1 MSKAKIEQLKIKR
14 DAAMQVA
21 VEVVDS
27 MLFGL
32 GRIYDEPRYDLIRYA
47 VNVALGAK
55 EDLEQ
60 AVRDMEKESVK
71 RNREFNAEDMAVEE
85 RIAERMGL

>member
-1 MSKAKIEQLKIKR
+1 MSAAKIEQLKIKR

-27 MLFGL
+27 MLFGS
-32 GRIYDEPRYDLIRYA
+32 GRIYDEPPYDLIRYA

-55 EDLEQ
+55 ENLEQ

-71 RNREFNAEDMAVEE
+71 RNREFNHEDMQTEE
-85 RIAERMGL
+85 RIAERVGL